1 MVVLPGGSP
10 GTVVVFTVEG
20 NDLVAYYVSSNYP
33 ESQYPIPIPEFLV
46 AIPIVLATVAG
57 VLLLTMKKRG

>member
-1 MVVLPGGSP
+1 
-10 GTVVVFTVEG
+10 VVFTVEG